1 MEPISTCLAVLSAV
15 KQGVAMYKDFKA
27 TGKEAYGVFHEIS
40 TGLSSFFENQEKAHA
55 EIKEKEKNPPKG
67 KSIQAQALENIMAR
81 KQLEQAQYDLRQ
93 MLVYESPPELG
104 DLWTQFEKERTKLMA
119 DKANFDKAQKK
130 RMNERPEKEK
140 NQGMYF
146 NSDLLC
152 ALPYLSLHSPA

>member
-152 ALPYLSLHSPA
+152 ALPYLSLHSLA

>member
-1 MEPISTCLAVLSAV
+1 
-15 KQGVAMYKDFKA
+15 MYKDFKA

-130 RMNERPEKEK
+130 RMNERPEKKK

>member
-140 NQGMYF
+140 RPEMYF

-152 ALPYLSLHSPA
+152 ALPYLSLHSLA

>member
-1 MEPISTCLAVLSAV
+1 
-15 KQGVAMYKDFKA
+15 MYKDFKA